1 MILLNAKSSSNLN
14 FKGGIMKFYL
24 VGGAVRDKLLGLKV
38 KDRDYVVIG
47 SSPQAL
53 LSLNYKQVGKDFPV
67 FLHPK
72 TGDEYAL
79 ARTERKQGSGYTG
92 FECYAGEDVSLEDDL
107 IRRDLTI
114 NAIAESETGELVDP
128 HHGLT
133 DLKSKI
139 LRHVSPAFSE
149 DPLRVLRVAR
159 FAARF
164 SALGFSIAPE
174 TLVLMTDLT
183 RSGELSNLTS
193 ERVWQETAKAL
204 QTNCPHVYF
213 QVLRDCG
220 ALKVLF
226 PEIDRLF
233 GIPAPIKW
241 HPEIDT
247 GIHTL
252 MVLEQSV
259 KLSTDIAF
267 RFACLVHDL
276 GKALTD
282 PEKWPSHKMHGQL
295 GLPVIKALCA
305 RLKVPNEC
313 RDLALLVSDHH
324 TLIHDALALKAK
336 TLLKLMD
343 QCDAWRKPDR
353 FLQVLECGIADS
365 KGRTGFEDKPYPSSD
380 YIWQAFLVASQV
392 DVKVIIDQGFK
403 GAEIKNALLEE
414 RIRVVKQ
421 YKKSTL

>member
-1 MILLNAKSSSNLN
+1 MN
-14 FKGGIMKFYL
+14 FFL
-24 VGGAVRDKLLGLKV
+24 VGGAVRDHLLGLAI

-47 SSPQAL
+47 SDPETL
-53 LSLNYKQVGKDFPV
+53 LSQNYRQVGKDFPV

-79 ARTERKQGSGYTG
+79 ARTERKQGAGYTG
-92 FECYAGEDVSLEDDL
+92 FECYAGKDVLLEDDL

-114 NAIAESETGELVDP
+114 NAIAQSHDGQLIDP
-128 HHGLT
+128 HNGLA
-133 DLKSKI
+133 DLEAKI
-139 LRHVSPAFSE
+139 LRHISPAFSE

-164 SALGFSIAPE
+164 SNLGFSIAPE

-183 RSGELSNLTS
+183 RSGELSNLTN

-204 QTNCPHVYF
+204 ETDCPQVYF

-220 ALKVLF
+220 ALNVLF

-276 GKALTD
+276 GKALTP

-295 GLPVIKALCA
+295 GLPVIKTLCA
-305 RLKVPNEC
+305 RLKVPNDC
-313 RDLALLVSDHH
+313 RDLALLVSAHH
-324 TLIHDALALKAK
+324 TLIHDAFALKSS

-353 FLQVLECGIADS
+353 FLQILECGIADS
-365 KGRTGFEDKPYPSSD
+365 KGRTGFEEVDYPSAD
-380 YIWQAFLVASQV
+380 YIWQAFIVASQV
-392 DVKVIIDQGFK
+392 DVKAIIEQGFK

-421 YKKSTL
+421 YKKVTLELKTLT

>member
-1 MILLNAKSSSNLN
+1 MQ
-14 FKGGIMKFYL
+14 FFL
-24 VGGAVRDKLLGLKV
+24 VGGAVRDKLLNLTV
-38 KDRDYVVIG
+38 KDRDYVVVNA
-47 SSPQAL
+47 SPDTL
-53 LSLNYKQVGKDFPV
+53 LTLKYRQVGKDFPV

-72 TGDEYAL
+72 TGEEYAL
-79 ARTERKQGSGYTG
+79 ARTERKQGAGYTG
-92 FECYAGEDVSLEDDL
+92 FECYTGQDVSLEDDL

-114 NAIAESETGELVDP
+114 NAIAESKEGKLIDP
-128 HHGLT
+128 HNGLT
-133 DLKSKI
+133 DLKAKI
-139 LRHVSPAFSE
+139 LRHISPAFSE

-164 SALGFSIAPE
+164 STLGFSIAPE
-174 TLVLMTDLT
+174 TLDLMRSLSL
-183 RSGELSNLTS
+183 SGELSNLTN

-204 QTNCPHVYF
+204 QTDAPQIYF

-282 PEKWPSHKMHGQL
+282 PDKWPSHKMHGQL
-295 GLPVIKALCA
+295 GLPVIKGLCI
-305 RLKVPNEC
+305 RLKVPNDC

-324 TLIHDALALKAK
+324 TLIHDALSLKSK

-343 QCDAWRKPDR
+343 QCDAWRKPER
-353 FLQVLECGIADS
+353 FLQVLQCGIADS
-365 KGRTGFEDKPYPSSD
+365 KGRTGFEDKPYPSAN
-380 YIWQAFLVASQV
+380 YIWQVFLVASNV
-392 DVKVIIDQGFK
+392 NVKDIIDQGFK
-403 GAEIKNALLEE
+403 GAEIKNALLIE
-414 RIRVVKQ
+414 RIKVVKE
-421 YKKSTL
+421 YKKSTMN